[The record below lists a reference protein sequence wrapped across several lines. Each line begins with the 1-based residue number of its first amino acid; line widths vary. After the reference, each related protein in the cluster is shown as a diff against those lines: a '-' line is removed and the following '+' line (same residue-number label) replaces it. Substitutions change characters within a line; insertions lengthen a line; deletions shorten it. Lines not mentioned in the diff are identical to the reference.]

1 MSVTESNLSEYGY
14 HMVTAITQA
23 ACNSQ
28 LRQFLSKTT
37 VKNSVYYL
45 NDGNNTYFKVDSETR
60 EEDIP
65 DSFPAEFRER
75 VRQIKSTGSSLFKE
89 FEKLK
94 LFEIKEGDIT
104 DEVKKAY
111 YDLYLGYAFLI
122 EDGIPQYMTDKMIS
136 EKIKNPDFNPD
147 TLFKVVEFQ
156 ENGDR
161 VNFNQFF
168 KNLVI
173 VELYENRG
181 LHFNKVCQP
190 QDESWSFKFDIQM
203 NFFGGSYSNLPD
215 EIKER
220 IRQMSMVQD
229 PDTLFEISQLVLDIQ
244 TLSTVV
250 VPVIENV
257 SNKARE
263 IIQTDI
269 ITGYFDRLEKAGE
282 TIFGHVIIP
291 KPSPVN
297 TRYLF
302 TPKRYTFT
310 VSKNTLNY
318 IIMFDDG
325 EFPEIRKFSWNWMEQ
340 SDVRNGVM
348 CISSEKLLKI
358 VMEVFRT
365 NVLRY
370 LRIKI
375 LAELNVG
382 VAKCEY
388 SASFP
393 IDESEQEQ
401 FRTLDDKTY
410 YYNYEHN
417 SDTGKKSFYIPP
429 FLGADAQFKLCY
441 KLMCIANL
449 GTLVENG
456 VSYPSINFKT
466 CIGSG
471 ADFIYDSGHSDGIY
485 FNKTVDFKVGIK
497 IKSDGGIEFLTDSSV
512 TDNKPAGIDVS
523 GWSKFCT
530 VGSIAD
536 VVDDMKSEMN
546 NILDSFKDDAVDN
559 FAASYNTSTQ
569 WVMPG
574 NRTFTYTGEGFSTG
588 KDFYSYV
595 NYIQE

>member
-45 NDGNNTYFKVDSETR
+45 NDGNNIYFKVDSETR

-104 DEVKKAY
+104 DEVKEAY

-220 IRQMSMVQD
+220 IRQMSMVPD
-229 PDTLFEISQLVLDIQ
+229 PDTLFEISQLVLDMQ

-417 SDTGKKSFYIPP
+417 SDTGKK
-429 FLGADAQFKLCY
+429 
-441 KLMCIANL
+441 
-449 GTLVENG
+449 V
-456 VSYPSINFKT
+456 
-466 CIGSG
+466 
-471 ADFIYDSGHSDGIY
+471 FIYLRSLGLMPS
-485 FNKTVDFKVGIK
+485 
-497 IKSDGGIEFLTDSSV
+497 L
-512 TDNKPAGIDVS
+512 
-523 GWSKFCT
+523 
-530 VGSIAD
+530 
-536 VVDDMKSEMN
+536 
-546 NILDSFKDDAVDN
+546 N
-559 FAASYNTSTQ
+559 FVIN
-569 WVMPG
+569 
-574 NRTFTYTGEGFSTG
+574 
-588 KDFYSYV
+588 
-595 NYIQE
+595 